1 MKTMATGRLPK
12 TTADPSSRVLKF
24 RASWLLHLFLLAYA
38 LVTLYPLFWLFI
50 SSFKSNQEFFGS
62 PFALPSV
69 WQFENYTRAW
79 EIGGIGTAFLNSV
92 IVSVLSLVL
101 TLFLGT
107 LTAFIVSRLE
117 FRFKGFIMM
126 LFVLGMLIP
135 IHSTLVPLFILMKSL
150 GILDTYASLI
160 LPYTAF
166 ELPIAV
172 FVIAAYLTSV
182 PKELEEAAMIDGN
195 GYWGIF
201 FRIITPLAVPAM
213 ATVSILGFLRFWN
226 DFAFALVFINKQA
239 LKTLPLS
246 LSMFSDGYGT
256 DYSLTM
262 AAMSIAV
269 IPTIIIYLLF
279 QNQIMKG
286 MVAGAVKG

>member
-1 MKTMATGRLPK
+1 ME
-12 TTADPSSRVLKF
+12 TTANKVIARGSGGLLGKTVQLGK
-24 RASWLLHLFLLAYA
+24 SWVGKLLLTIYA
-38 LVTLYPLFWLFI
+38 LLTLYPLLWLFI
-50 SSFKSNQEFFGS
+50 SSFKSNQDFYGK

-69 WQFENYTRAW
+69 WQFENFTRAW
-79 EIGGIGTAFLNSV
+79 KIAGIGTALTNSV
-92 IVSVLSLVL
+92 IVTLASMAL

-107 LTAFIVSRLE
+107 LAAYILSRLQ
-117 FRFKGFIMM
+117 FKLKGPIMA

-135 IHSTLVPLFILMKSL
+135 IHSTLVPLFIMMKKMM
-150 GILDTYASLI
+150 ILDTHWALI

-166 ELPIAV
+166 ELPVAI
-172 FVIAAYLTSV
+172 FVVAAYLTSV
-182 PKELEEAAMIDGN
+182 PKEVEEAAMIDGN

-201 FRIITPLAVPAM
+201 FRVIFPLSVPAM
-213 ATVSILGFLRFWN
+213 ATVAILAFLRFWN

-246 LSMFSDGYGT
+246 LSIFSDGFGT

-262 AAMSIAV
+262 AAMTIAV
-269 IPTIIIYLLF
+269 IPTIVIYLIF
-279 QNQIMKG
+279 QEQIMKG

>member
-1 MKTMATGRLPK
+1 METTVNKAMARRNGGLLGKTVHLGK
-12 TTADPSSRVLKF
+12 
-24 RASWLLHLFLLAYA
+24 SWIGKLLLTIYA
-38 LVTLYPLFWLFI
+38 LLTIYPLIWLFI
-50 SSFKSNQEFFGS
+50 SSFKSNQEFYGK

-69 WQFENYTRAW
+69 WQFENFARAW
-79 EIGGIGTAFLNSV
+79 KIAGIGTALTNSV
-92 IVSVLSLVL
+92 IVTLASMAL

-107 LTAFIVSRLE
+107 LAAYVLSRLQ
-117 FRFKGFIMM
+117 FKLKGFVMA

-135 IHSTLVPLFILMKSL
+135 IHSTLVPLFIMMKKMM
-150 GILDTYASLI
+150 ILDTHWALI

-166 ELPIAV
+166 ELPVAI
-172 FVIAAYLTSV
+172 FVVAAYLTSV
-182 PKELEEAAMIDGN
+182 PKEVEEAAMIDGN

-201 FRIITPLAVPAM
+201 FRVIFPLSVPAM
-213 ATVSILGFLRFWN
+213 ATVAILAFLRFWN

-246 LSMFSDGYGT
+246 LSIFSDGFGT

-262 AAMSIAV
+262 AAMTIAV
-269 IPTIIIYLLF
+269 IPTIIIYLIF
-279 QNQIMKG
+279 QEQIMKG

>member
-1 MKTMATGRLPK
+1 MKT
-12 TTADPSSRVLKF
+12 TTSIQTKPAVSISPAAALRHSG
-24 RASWLLHLFLLAYA
+24 SWLLHILLLCCA
-38 LVTLYPLFWLFI
+38 LLTVYPLLWLFI
-50 SSFKSNQEFFGS
+50 SSFKSNQDFFGN
-62 PFALPSV
+62 PFSLPKV
-69 WQFENYTRAW
+69 WQFENYSRAW
-79 EIGGIGTAFLNSV
+79 EIGGIGSAFLNSI
-92 IVSVLSLVL
+92 IVSISALIL

-107 LTAFIVSRLE
+107 LAAFILSRLD
-117 FRFKGFIMM
+117 FRFKGIVMM
-126 LFVLGMLIP
+126 LFALGMLIP

-172 FVIAAYLTSV
+172 FVTAAYLTSI
-182 PKELEEAAMIDGN
+182 PKEMEEAAMIDGN

-201 FRIITPLAVPAM
+201 FRIIVPLAVPAM
-213 ATVSILGFLRFWN
+213 ATVSILAFLRFWN
-226 DFAFALVFINKQA
+226 DFSFALVFINNQA

-246 LSMFSDGYGT
+246 LSLFSDGYGT

-262 AAMSIAV
+262 AAMAIAV
-269 IPTIIIYLLF
+269 IPTVIIYLLF
-279 QNQIMKG
+279 QQYIMKG

>member
-1 MKTMATGRLPK
+1 MASGNLPQ
-12 TTADPSSRVLKF
+12 TTANPSSRVLKF
-24 RASWLLHLFLLAYA
+24 RATWILHLFLLVYA

-69 WQFENYTRAW
+69 WQFDNYTRAW
-79 EIGGIGTAFLNSV
+79 EIGGIGKAFMNSV

-201 FRIITPLAVPAM
+201 FRIIVPLSVPAM